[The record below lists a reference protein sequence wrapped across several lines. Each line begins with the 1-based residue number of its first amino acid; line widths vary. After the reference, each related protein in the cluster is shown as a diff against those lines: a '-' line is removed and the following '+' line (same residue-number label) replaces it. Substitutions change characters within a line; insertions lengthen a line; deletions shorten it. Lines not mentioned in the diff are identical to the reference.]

1 VSHVLPIF
9 AHAKWQTSQWPT
21 PENSIENRLSK
32 MYGKSNLG
40 KVVLRM
46 TGFIKV
52 TPENSIENKLAKML

>member
-1 VSHVLPIF
+1 
-9 AHAKWQTSQWPT
+9 
-21 PENSIENRLSK
+21 